1 MNLDRVLQVESVT
14 KAYGKGANK
23 TEALKGISFDVLEGE
38 FLGIMGASGS
48 GKTTLLN
55 CIATIIKPSSGRVLL
70 KNNDVSSFKGVQ
82 LAGYRDQEIGL
93 TRGVTATPSPC
104 HPREEFYLKTMTF
117 LLSKEEVANN
127 SVPLADLSEACPF
140 KKRIYIF
147 NRSLGWNVTA

>member
-93 TRGVTATPSPC
+93 TRGVTATPSPWQ
-104 HPREEFYLKTMTF
+104 TSMTF

>member
-93 TRGVTATPSPC
+93 TRGVTATPSPWQTS
-104 HPREEFYLKTMTF
+104 R
-117 LLSKEEVANN
+117 EEVANN